1 MESRALVMEAPGEL
15 RERTIELP
23 ALGPEELLVKIT
35 LSGICGTDVHMYE
48 GGMALDFPVVPG
60 HEMAGTIEAMG
71 EAVTTDSKGD
81 AVAEGDDI
89 AIVPGAV
96 CGECWFCQNVP
107 SRPTTCR
114 DRDVYGFMNV
124 DDGQGAHGGFSQY
137 MIVDAAGSFYRLPD
151 DLDPELGALVE
162 PLAVATRAFERGYP
176 PGQPDAREGFGIGKS
191 VVVQG
196 AGPIGLLTMSAAHA
210 AGAGQVIAVDA
221 IDERLSLAEAFGATE
236 TVDLTDHADTDD
248 LTGTIHGLT
257 AGGVGPDLVIE
268 AAGQPEAFRQSI
280 EFVRDGGTVVE
291 VGHYAYGGE
300 VEINPTRIV
309 QKDIDI
315 RGSLAYP
322 PNQFETG
329 IALLDRLADEVP
341 FDELFNYRVGF
352 EDAESAYEKQAAGE
366 AYRATIHPWGV

>member
-1 MESRALVMEAPGEL
+1 METRTLVMEEPGEL
-15 RERTIELP
+15 REQTIELP
-23 ALGPEELLVKIT
+23 ALGSEELRVKIT
-35 LSGICGTDVHMYE
+35 LSGICGSDVHMYE
-48 GGMALDFPVVPG
+48 GGMELDFPVVPG

-71 EAVTTDSKGD
+71 VDVTTDSRGD
-81 AVAEGDDI
+81 PIAEGDTI
-89 AIVPGAV
+89 AIVPGTV

-114 DRDVYGFMNV
+114 NRDVYGFMNAEY
-124 DDGQGAHGGFSQY
+124 GQRAHGGFSQY
-137 MIVDAAGSFYRLPD
+137 MIVDEAGSFYRLPEH
-151 DLDPELGALVE
+151 LDPELGALVE
-162 PLAVATRAFERGYP
+162 PLAVATRALERGYP

-210 AGAGQVIAVDA
+210 GGAGQVIAVDA
-221 IDERLSLAEAFGATE
+221 IDERLDLATEFGATD
-236 TVDLTDHADTDD
+236 TVDLTAHEDTAA
-248 LTGTIHGLT
+248 LAETIHDRTPGS
-257 AGGVGPDLVIE
+257 VGADVVIE

-291 VGHYAYGGE
+291 VGHYAYSGE
-300 VEINPTRIV
+300 VDINPTRIV

-322 PNQFETG
+322 PTQFETG
-329 IALLDRLADEVP
+329 IALLDQLADEVP
-341 FDELFNYRVGF
+341 FGDLFNYRVGF
-352 EDAESAYEKQAAGE
+352 DDAEEAYEKQASGD